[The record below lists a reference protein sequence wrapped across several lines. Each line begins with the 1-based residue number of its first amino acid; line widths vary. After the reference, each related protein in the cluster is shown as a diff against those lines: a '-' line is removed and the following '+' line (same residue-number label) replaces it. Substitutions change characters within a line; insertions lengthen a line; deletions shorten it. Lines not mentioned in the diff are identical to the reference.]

1 MTMPVVSPAENDS
14 KPRQRF
20 LPPIRPSAAL
30 ELYSLTF
37 GFHRGYERH
46 GLSAPGRASRRSRE
60 LARRVVDF
68 WPDRTEGLGE
78 LLVVADR
85 LGILLGADL
94 DPLLSVPP
102 SRVFASEGARLDSE
116 SPEDRAA
123 LLARLDRLR
132 VQTGLRRRW
141 VALLND
147 LWREI
152 RLTWEQEGVRRAEAL
167 AERLRE
173 RQAAVS
179 DSVELLRGQI
189 GCRTF
194 DDDLRRAEEAG
205 RLALVPSAVS
215 ATGCVLLFDLP
226 STCLM
231 GFSIEPQN
239 DVQDLRHEAE
249 KLANR
254 VKALSDPTRLAMLS
268 HLTARPATVTDLA
281 EAFGVAQ
288 PTVSA
293 HFRVLREADLVRGV
307 RQRGRTFYAV
317 DGDRVRRLLAEL
329 STAVLPP
336 SEESE
341 DRQV

>member
-1 MTMPVVSPAENDS
+1 MPVLNPADIDS
-14 KPRQRF
+14 GRRQRF
-20 LPPIRPSAAL
+20 VPRIGPSAAL
-30 ELYSLTF
+30 ELYALTF
-37 GFHRGYERH
+37 AFHRGHERH
-46 GLSAPGRASRRSRE
+46 GLSASGRPSRTSRE

-68 WPDRTEGLGE
+68 WPDGTEGLGE

-85 LGILLGADL
+85 LGILLGTDL
-94 DPLLSVPP
+94 EPLLSMPP
-102 SRVFASEGARLDSE
+102 AGAFASEGARLDSE
-116 SPEDRAA
+116 APEDRRA
-123 LLARLDRLR
+123 LLARLERLK

-152 RLTWEQEGVRRAEAL
+152 GPAWEQEGVHRAEAL
-167 AERLRE
+167 AERLRG

-179 DSVELLRGQI
+179 DPVELLRGQVD
-189 GCRTF
+189 CRKF
-194 DDDLRRAEEAG
+194 DDNLRSAEEAG

-226 STCLM
+226 STCVM

-239 DVQDLRHEAE
+239 DFEDLRHQAE
-249 KLANR
+249 KLAGR

-268 HLTARPATVTDLA
+268 HLTARPATVTELA
-281 EAFGVAQ
+281 ETFGVAQ

-293 HFRVLREADLVRGV
+293 HFRVLREADLVSGV
-307 RQRGRTFYAV
+307 RHGGRTLYAV

-329 STAVLPP
+329 STAVLPGR
-336 SEESE
+336 EETE
-341 DRQV
+341 DRPA